1 MEKHSLLIYLLL
13 MIVVTNLIRIIPPL
27 FIKGPIKNRFV
38 RSFLH
43 YVPYVTLSVMTFP
56 AILQATQ
63 SPLAS
68 LVAMLIGIV
77 GAWRG
82 LGLFPVATICCATV
96 FILEYFLC

>member
-56 AILQATQ
+56 AIVETTGEPVAGIL
-63 SPLAS
+63 S
-68 LVAMLIGIV
+68 LVAGVLA
-77 GAWRG
+77 AWMG
-82 LGLFPVATICCATV
+82 LGLFPVAVVCCLVAY
-96 FILEYFLC
+96 LM